1 MVGVV
6 MIGSGVVN
14 GFGLLKIRIFG
25 YCGIWISYDVVTL
38 AFSLVA
44 INYTVVEILR

>member
-6 MIGSGVVN
+6 MIVLGVVR

-25 YCGIWISYDVVTL
+25 YCSIWISYLYYGDL
-38 AFSLVA
+38 CFSVW
-44 INYTVVEILR
+44 